1 MKHLKA
7 GKASCRLGK
16 NASKGQTKG
25 RNVST
30 FGITQVKIS
39 QIIKPGI
46 ESTENVGF
54 NSNESA
60 VVVENY
66 PNINI

>member
-7 GKASCRLGK
+7 GKASWRSRK
-16 NASKGQTKG
+16 NPAKGHTKG
-25 RNVST
+25 RNFST
-30 FGITQVKIS
+30 LGITQVKIS